1 VVEVTASADVNVLPR
16 DGTAPRRRRPA
27 GNHGRVL
34 RQTYAQD
41 RLFDTSGQ
49 KPASPSAPAS
59 PVVRP
64 EPAPGGRS
72 PSPSPLAPPSPQN
85 DAQLAEE
92 LKHIRQMVGRM
103 MRQQGE
109 RSRPDLPDQLFSQ
122 YLSLLEQEVAEE
134 LAENVLTQ
142 VRTKLEDS
150 ELEDRSKLRSAI
162 REALADL
169 IPTDG
174 APSRVEA
181 GDGRPLTIALIGP
194 TGVGKT
200 TTVAKLAATFKL
212 RHRKNVALITIDTY
226 RIAAVEQLRT
236 YANIIGLT
244 LHVVTTLDEMRQA
257 LEECRN
263 VDAVLIDTAGRSQ
276 RDGEKLDQLKAFL
289 DVASPHETHLVLSST
304 CSQPVLMEAV
314 ERFSE
319 VRTDRIIFTKLDE
332 AVSFGV
338 LVNVARKVNKQLSY
352 VTTGQE
358 VPHQIEPGQG
368 ERLAGL
374 ILGEKL

>member
-1 VVEVTASADVNVLPR
+1 
-16 DGTAPRRRRPA
+16 
-27 GNHGRVL
+27 
-34 RQTYAQD
+34 
-41 RLFDTSGQ
+41 
-49 KPASPSAPAS
+49 
-59 PVVRP
+59 
-64 EPAPGGRS
+64 
-72 PSPSPLAPPSPQN
+72 
-85 DAQLAEE
+85 
-92 LKHIRQMVGRM
+92 M
-103 MRQQGE
+103 
-109 RSRPDLPDQLFSQ
+109 
-122 YLSLLEQEVAEE
+122 
-134 LAENVLTQ
+134 
-142 VRTKLEDS
+142 
-150 ELEDRSKLRSAI
+150 
-162 REALADL
+162 
-169 IPTDG
+169 
-174 APSRVEA
+174 
-181 GDGRPLTIALIGP
+181 
-194 TGVGKT
+194 
-200 TTVAKLAATFKL
+200 
-212 RHRKNVALITIDTY
+212 ALITIDTY

-257 LEECRN
+257 LEECRDA
-263 VDAVLIDTAGRSQ
+263 DAVLIDTAGRSQ

-374 ILGEKL
+374 ILGEKV